1 MRVSNPPDWMT
12 MIDASRTNPN
22 ADRATVCLDRALAQL
37 EQRTNVPLR
46 LVAQGSTDV
55 HETFEFRE
63 EDERGRGRQ
72 RFLVSVDDA
81 RRDLL
86 VVVLPSEG
94 GVAA

>member
-1 MRVSNPPDWMT
+1 MRVLNPPDWMT
-12 MIDASRTNPN
+12 MIDASRSHSH
-22 ADRATVCLDRALAQL
+22 ADRTAACLDRALAQL
-37 EQRTNVPLR
+37 EDRTTAPLR

-55 HETFEFRE
+55 HETFEFME